1 MKVSASLQHDFVE
14 LDSILPGE
22 TFLISGSF
30 YILAKN
36 ISSHLLVKSEE
47 GSRVIVLNLTTGALM
62 APVKS
67 TKVKRIPLK
76 VVLDD

>member
-1 MKVSASLQHDFVE
+1 MKVSASIQHDFVE
-14 LDSILPGE
+14 LDSIFPGE

-30 YILAKN
+30 YIRANN
-36 ISSHLLVKSEE
+36 ISSHLSVKGGEE
-47 GSRVIVLNLTTGALM
+47 SRVLIVNLVTGGLT

-67 TKVKRIPLK
+67 TRVKRIPLK

>member
-1 MKVSASLQHDFVE
+1 MKVSASIQHDFVE

-30 YILAKN
+30 YIRANN
-36 ISSHLLVKSEE
+36 ISSYLSVRGGEE
-47 GSRVIVLNLTTGALM
+47 SRVPVVNLATGGLVAPEKTTR
-62 APVKS
+62 
-67 TKVKRIPLK
+67 VKRIPLK